1 MNIWRISELG
11 FARIRFCIRARE
23 ALVKTLFL
31 LTIAG
36 ALLAAPQ
43 PPAFRLPSGAVPAH
57 FKLDL
62 TLDPAKDTFSGVVT
76 VDLKVRQSTNVIW
89 FNASRLSVSA
99 ATLEQGGAKLAAK
112 ILPGGDD
119 FVGFEFDSPL
129 GVGDARLRIEYT
141 GQVNLKSSAGVFLS
155 KRNEDR
161 YLFTQFEAIDAR
173 SAFPCFDEPAYK
185 VPWQLT
191 LHIPASLVAVS
202 NTPVE
207 SETSE
212 GAMKRVVF
220 RETPPLPSYLI
231 AFGVGPLEFVDGGK
245 ACRNKIPVR
254 IVVPRGD
261 APRAKYAAQ
270 VTAEI
275 LTKLEEYF
283 DIPYPFEK
291 ADQLAIPLSFG
302 GAMENPGLVTYDAGI
317 ILAPPQGDDTLQRQR
332 GYAWVAA
339 HELAHQ
345 WFGDLV
351 TMAWWNDTWL
361 NESFATFVEQKLVST
376 WKPEWDTRVDDQG
389 SRTFAMWLDRL
400 ATARR
405 IDQPV
410 LAKTDIAS
418 AFDGITYQKGAAV
431 LTMTEQ
437 SMGEDKFRMAV
448 RFYLLH
454 HARSNGTLQDFLD
467 ALGEASGPRVPASF
481 RTFLQ
486 QAGTPEI
493 SMQLK
498 CEGGAAR
505 IEMQQQRFLP
515 FGSTAA
521 EVQSWK
527 IPVSVAYQNGDGRL
541 TESINVDSATSS
553 LALKS
558 QGCPAWFLGN
568 AGETGYYY
576 TRYEGPALQALVENR
591 SQLSLAERA
600 GLFGELDNMAKAG
613 NLPLSQGL
621 KLAVTLKDEPNRQI
635 VDAAIDLASV
645 RIEFLPENLRPKYAA
660 YVRNTFGARAR
671 KLGWIPKPGES
682 EDERLLRPRLV
693 GFVAHDGED
702 PELIAAAKELAEKW
716 LATRQAL
723 PAETISGIFNT
734 AARNGD
740 ASLYD
745 KILAAAKAEKDEFFL
760 ETLIRALGSFPTKE
774 LVLRNMKLL
783 MDGTFDMRMSASL
796 LFGPL
801 STPAVAGIPLEFV
814 ESNYDAIVTKLPSS
828 AGFDFAAFLPE
839 TARLGCSAEQ
849 ARAAQDFFGPR
860 MAKVNGG
867 PRNLAQLLESI
878 RLCEARKKI
887 QQPDLVQYFQG
898 L

>member
-1 MNIWRISELG
+1 MREL
-11 FARIRFCIRARE
+11 
-23 ALVKTLFL
+23 LL

-36 ALLAAPQ
+36 ALFAAPQ
-43 PPAFRLPSGAVPAH
+43 PPAFRLPSDAVPVRY
-57 FKLDL
+57 KLDL

-76 VDLKVRQSTNVIW
+76 IDLQVRQATTVIW
-89 FNASRLSVSA
+89 LNASHLSVGA
-99 ATLEQGGAKLAAK
+99 ATLEQNGSKLTAT
-112 ILPGGDD
+112 LVPGGDD
-119 FVGFEFDSPL
+119 FIGFEFDHPL
-129 GVGDARLRIEYT
+129 AVGTARLHVEYT
-141 GQVNLKSSAGVFLS
+141 GQVNLKASAGVFLS
-155 KRNEDR
+155 KRNDDR
-161 YLFTQFEAIDAR
+161 YLFTQFEPIDAR
-173 SAFPCFDEPAYK
+173 AAFPCFDEPAYK

-191 LHIPASLVAVS
+191 LHIPASQVAVS

-207 SETSE
+207 TENPE
-212 GAMKRVVF
+212 GALKRVVF
-220 RETPPLPSYLI
+220 HATPPLPSYLI
-231 AFGVGPLEFVDGGK
+231 AFGVGPLEFVDGGT
-245 ACRNKIPVR
+245 ACRNKVPVR

-332 GYAWVAA
+332 EYAIVAA

-361 NESFATFVEQKLVST
+361 NESFATFMEQKIVST
-376 WKPEWDTRVDDQG
+376 WKPEWETKVDDQG
-389 SRTFAMWLDRL
+389 SRIYAMWLDRL

-410 LAKTDIAS
+410 QARSDIAS

-437 SMGEDKFRMAV
+437 SMGVEKFRQAA

-454 HARSNGTLQDFLD
+454 HARANGTSQDFLD

-481 RTFLQ
+481 RTFLE

-493 SMQLK
+493 GMQLK
-498 CEGGAAR
+498 CEGGSAR
-505 IEMQQQRFLP
+505 IEMRQQRFLP
-515 FGSTAA
+515 LGSTGA
-521 EVQSWK
+521 EAQLWK
-527 IPVSVAYQNGDGRL
+527 VPVCVAYDNGAVRQTDCTIL
-541 TESINVDSATSS
+541 ETATSA

-558 QGCPAWFLGN
+558 KACPAWFLGN
-568 AGETGYYY
+568 AGESGYYY
-576 TRYEGPALQALVENR
+576 TRYEGSALQSLVENR
-591 SQLSLAERA
+591 ARLSLAEQA
-600 GLFGELDNMAKAG
+600 GLFGELDNLARAG
-613 NLPLSQGL
+613 NLQLSEGL
-621 KLAVTLKDEPNRQI
+621 KLAAMLKDEPKRQI
-635 VDAAIDLASV
+635 MDAALQFAAV
-645 RIEFLPENLRPKYAA
+645 RIDFLPENLRPKYIA
-660 YVRNTFGARAR
+660 YVRDNFGARAR

-682 EDERLLRPRLV
+682 EDDRLLRPSLV
-693 GFVAHDGED
+693 GFVARDGED
-702 PELIAAAKELAEKW
+702 PELIAGAKELAEKW

-723 PAETISGIFNT
+723 PAEMFGVIFNV

-740 ASLYD
+740 AALYER
-745 KILAAAKAEKDEFFL
+745 ILAAAKTEKDEFFQQ
-760 ETLIRALGSFPTKE
+760 TLVGALGSFRTKE
-774 LVLRNMKLL
+774 LAQRDMQLL
-783 MDGTFDMRMSASL
+783 MDGTFDMRIAASL

-801 STPAVAGIPLEFV
+801 LTPELAGIPLGLV
-814 ESNYDAIVTKLPSS
+814 ESNYDAIVAKLPSS
-828 AGFDFAAFLPE
+828 AGFDYAAFLPE
-839 TARLGCSAEQ
+839 AAGRGCSAEE

-867 PRNLAQLLESI
+867 PRNLAQLLETI
-878 RLCEARKKI
+878 RLCEARKQV
-887 QQPDLVQYFQG
+887 QQPDLVQFFQ
-898 L
+898 LR

>member
-1 MNIWRISELG
+1 MKEL
-11 FARIRFCIRARE
+11 
-23 ALVKTLFL
+23 LL

-36 ALLAAPQ
+36 ALFAAPQ
-43 PPAFRLPSGAVPAH
+43 PPAFRLPSDALPVRY
-57 FKLDL
+57 KLDL
-62 TLDPAKDTFSGVVT
+62 TLDPAKDSFSGVVT
-76 VDLKVRQSTNVIW
+76 VDLRVRQATTVVW
-89 FNASRLSVSA
+89 LNASRLNVTA
-99 ATLEQGGAKLAAK
+99 GTLEQNGSTQTAQLV
-112 ILPGGDD
+112 PGGDD
-119 FVGFEFDSPL
+119 FIGFEFGRPL
-129 GVGDARLRIEYT
+129 ALGDARLRVEYT
-141 GQVNLKSSAGVFLS
+141 GQVNLKSSAGIFRS
-155 KRNEDR
+155 KRNDDR

-173 SAFPCFDEPAYK
+173 LAFPCFDEPAYK

-191 LHIPASLVAVS
+191 LHIPASQTAVS

-207 SETSE
+207 TETPE
-212 GAMKRVVF
+212 GAMKRIAF
-220 RETPPLPSYLI
+220 QETPPLPSYLI
-231 AFGVGPLEFVDGGK
+231 AFGVGPLEFVDGGT
-245 ACRNKIPVR
+245 ACRNKVPVR

-302 GAMENPGLVTYDAGI
+302 GAMENAGLVTYDAGI

-361 NESFATFVEQKLVST
+361 NESFATFMEQKIVST
-376 WKPEWDTRVDDQG
+376 WKPEWETRVDDQG
-389 SRTFAMWLDRL
+389 ARNYAMWLDRL

-410 LAKTDIAS
+410 QVKSDIAN

-431 LTMTEQ
+431 LNMTEQ
-437 SMGEDKFRMAV
+437 SMGVDKFRQAV

-454 HARSNGTLQDFLD
+454 HARSNGTAQDFLD
-467 ALGEASGPRVPASF
+467 ALGEAAGPRVPASF
-481 RTFLQ
+481 RTFLE
-486 QAGTPEI
+486 QAGAPEI
-493 SMQLK
+493 GMQLK

-505 IEMQQQRFLP
+505 IEMRQSRFLP
-515 FGSTAA
+515 LGSTGA
-521 EVQSWK
+521 EAQTWK
-527 IPVSVAYQNGDGRL
+527 APVCVAYPHGDGREIECTTL
-541 TESINVDSATSS
+541 ETGSGT

-576 TRYEGPALQALVENR
+576 TRYEGPALQSLVEHR
-591 SQLSLAERA
+591 SWLSLAEQA
-600 GLFGELDNMAKAG
+600 GLFGELDNLAKAG
-613 NLPLSQGL
+613 NLPLSQAL
-621 KLAVTLKDEPNRQI
+621 QLAVMLKDEPRRQI
-635 VDAAIDLASV
+635 IDAALQFAAV
-645 RIEFLPENLRPKYAA
+645 RIDFLPENLRPKYIA
-660 YVRNTFGARAR
+660 YVRDNFGARAR

-682 EDERLLRPRLV
+682 EDDRLLRPSLV
-693 GFVAHDGED
+693 GFVARDGED
-702 PELIAAAKELAEKW
+702 PELIAGARELAEKW

-723 PAETISGIFNT
+723 PAEMFYEVFNV

-740 ASLYD
+740 VSLYD
-745 KILAAAKAEKDEFFL
+745 KILAAAKTEKDEFFL
-760 ETLIRALGSFPTKE
+760 QALVGALGSFRKQE
-774 LVLRNMKLL
+774 LVLRDMNLL
-783 MDGTFDMRMSASL
+783 MDGTFDMRIAASL

-801 STPAVAGIPLEFV
+801 ATPELAGIPLEFV
-814 ESNYDAIVTKLPSS
+814 KSNYDAIVAKLPSA
-828 AGFDFAAFLPE
+828 AGSDYAAFLPQ
-839 TARLGCSAEQ
+839 TAGRGCSAED
-849 ARAAQDFFGPR
+849 ARALQDFFGPR

-878 RLCEARKKI
+878 RLCEARKKV
-887 QQPDLVQYFQG
+887 QQPDLVQFFQG
-898 L
+898 R